1 MTVEPRLPGRPLARR
16 TVLAGWTAAAL
27 GCNLI
32 DGRSVPLPERN
43 ARTLDQL
50 VIHSDVDVPGGHRL
64 LEDLRILRGDVLQTL
79 ALPASDEPIHVY
91 VFDTERSFDEFMRR
105 SFPNFPTRRAF
116 FVKNDSKL
124 AIFAYWGDRVAEDLR
139 HETTHG
145 YLHSV
150 VPNIPLWLD
159 EGLAEYFEVPRL
171 AGGLNVPHV
180 QLCLTMLMTQGW
192 RPNMARLETLNSVG
206 EMKQEDY
213 AESWA
218 WVRWMLHGEPELRPL
233 LQQFLASLR
242 SQAVFVPLSAA
253 VRTRKPEAEH
263 ALCDY
268 LLSLTAAG

>member
-1 MTVEPRLPGRPLARR
+1 MTALGRPLADRLSRR
-16 TVLAGWTAAAL
+16 TVLAGWTAAAF

-32 DGRSVPLPERN
+32 ESRSIPLPERN
-43 ARTLDQL
+43 AKTLDQL
-50 VIHSDVDVPGGHRL
+50 VIHSDDDVPGGHRL
-64 LEDLRILRGDVLQTL
+64 LEDLRVLRGDVLQTL

-91 VFDTERSFDEFMRR
+91 VFDSERSFDEFMRR
-105 SFPNFPTRRAF
+105 SFPNFPSRRAF
-116 FVKNDSKL
+116 FVKNDTKL

-150 VPNIPLWLD
+150 VPGIPLWLD

-171 AGGLNVPHV
+171 AGGLNVPHA
-180 QLCLTMLMTQGW
+180 QLCLSLLLTQGG
-192 RPNMARLETLNSVG
+192 RPNMARLETLTSVG
-206 EMKQEDY
+206 DMKQEDY

-218 WVRWMLHGEPELRPL
+218 WVRWMLNGEPELRPV

-242 SQAVFVPLSAA
+242 AQAVFVPLSAV
-253 VRTRKPEAEH
+253 VRSRKPEAEH

-268 LLSLTAAG
+268 LFSLTAAG